1 MCLVLNQD
9 MAARVENAQRLNNW
23 QPSTFL

>member
-9 MAARVENAQRLNNW
+9 MAARVENAQRFNNW